1 MVLFLIGL
9 IVGGILGITVLAV
22 LSSGANADEQMER
35 MMKES
40 ANFLIDKQ
48 NVVIYKNE
56 ISQGLLK
63 PVPIEKVLF
72 KLSRNQ

>member
-9 IVGGILGITVLAV
+9 IVGGILGITLLAV
-22 LSSGANADEQMER
+22 LSSGATADEQMEH

-48 NVVIYKNE
+48 NVIIHKN
-56 ISQGLLK
+56 
-63 PVPIEKVLF
+63 
-72 KLSRNQ
+72 

>member
-40 ANFLIDKQ
+40 ANFSKDKQ
-48 NVVIYKNE
+48 NEIRYKNE
-56 ISQGLLK
+56 ISQVLLK

-72 KLSRNQ
+72 KLSGNQ

>member
-9 IVGGILGITVLAV
+9 IVGGILGITLLAV

-48 NVVIYKNE
+48 NVIIYKNE
-56 ISQGLLK
+56 ISQVLLK
-63 PVPIEKVLF
+63 PAPIGKVLF
-72 KLSRNQ
+72 KLSGNQ

>member
-9 IVGGILGITVLAV
+9 IVGGILGITLLAV

-48 NVVIYKNE
+48 SVI
-56 ISQGLLK
+56 I
-63 PVPIEKVLF
+63 
-72 KLSRNQ
+72 